1 MGLYPI
7 QNKGKA
13 FLYMGDTKSNNMN
26 KVGQDSDSIN
36 RKLTQSVFCN
46 ALFIGS
52 NIRDLN
58 PASATKKVAKSYT
71 QRDGDLSGFY
81 TRTKLG
87 QIFTYALVV

>member
-58 PASATKKVAKSYT
+58 PASATISKKKRNPKGLRFFFFV
-71 QRDGDLSGFY
+71 
-81 TRTKLG
+81 
-87 QIFTYALVV
+87 